1 MRPRLVEVNQ
11 TILAY
16 PTPIRRHLRAD
27 VGEFNREL
35 AARILELRDRSPG
48 RRLSNVG
55 GWHSDSQLLQA
66 LGEPYAGRLGRMF
79 VEDVREAFAAVAEV
93 TEPLPATVSI
103 EAWAN
108 VNARGD
114 ANVPHIH
121 GGCPW
126 SGVYYVAGDTGP
138 AAGGNLVFTDP
149 RTAALMVVHPYN
161 PFKGANHITV
171 APEPGVMVVFPA
183 FLYHGV
189 DPYHG
194 DAPRI
199 SVAFNLLAR

>member
-1 MRPRLVEVNQ
+1 MRPRILEINQ

-16 PTPIRRHLRAD
+16 PTPIRRHLHAD
-27 VGEFNREL
+27 VGEFNRDL
-35 AARILELRDRSPG
+35 AARILALRDRSPG
-48 RRLSNVG
+48 KRLSNVG
-55 GWHSDSQLLQA
+55 GWHSDNQLLQT

-79 VEDVREAFAAVAEV
+79 MEDVREAFGVVAEL

-108 VNARGD
+108 VNSRGD
-114 ANVPHIH
+114 TNVPHIH

-138 AAGGNLVFTDP
+138 AAGGGLVFTDP

-161 PFKGANHITV
+161 PFKGANHITL
-171 APEPGVMVVFPA
+171 AAEPGVMVVFPS

-189 DPYHG
+189 EPYQG
-194 DAPRI
+194 DSPRI
-199 SVAFNLLAR
+199 SIAFNLLGR

>member
-1 MRPRLVEVNQ
+1 MRPRLTEINQ

-16 PTPIRRHLRAD
+16 ATPIRRHQYSD
-27 VGEFNREL
+27 VQEFNRAL
-35 AARILELRDRSPG
+35 AAQILALRDRAPG
-48 RRLSNVG
+48 KRLSNVG
-55 GWHSDSQLLQA
+55 GWHGDSQLLQT

-79 VEDVREAFAAVAEV
+79 LEDVREAFAVVAEPD
-93 TEPLPATVSI
+93 EPLPATVSL

-108 VNARGD
+108 VNLHGHS
-114 ANVPHIH
+114 NVAHLH

-138 AAGGNLVFTDP
+138 GAGGNLVFSDP

-161 PFKGANHITV
+161 PFKGANHISV
-171 APEPGVMVVFPA
+171 VPEPGLMVVFPS

-189 DPYHG
+189 EPYQG
-194 DAPRI
+194 DSPRI
-199 SVAFNLLAR
+199 SISFNLLAR